1 MIKNNRRT
9 EAVSPV
15 VGVMLMLVVTVII
28 AAVVSAYAGGMII
41 TSNQK
46 VPTGSFNCKITNG
59 GSWDNSAFVLTVY
72 SVSEP
77 VQTKDLKLTTSWV
90 TSDKSDGAKAESR
103 VGDTVVTIGLQHDPR
118 GSGNYPKD
126 WNCEID
132 QYGEVKNMH
141 APLGYGP
148 GVQNSTNDFTKHT
161 ILEQC
166 FGNYMLTSGT
176 TLYAS
181 PYGCRALVNNV
192 IKLDPKNGGYGISS
206 DKRYK
211 YTVGNKYTEEFMSG
225 KKKDEMS
232 GILGTNWYNLRPG
245 DIVNVKLM
253 HTPTG
258 SVLFEKDVV
267 VE

>member
-1 MIKNNRRT
+1 MESGDFTVMIKNNRRT

-41 TSNQK
+41 TGNQK

-59 GSWDNSAFVLTVY
+59 GSWDNSGFVLTVY

-77 VQTKDLKLTTSWV
+77 VQTKDLRLTTSWV
-90 TSDKSDGAKAESR
+90 TSDKESDKAETR
-103 VGDTVVTIGLQHDPR
+103 IGDTVVTIGLQHDPR
-118 GSGNYPKD
+118 GSGNFPKD

-132 QYGEVKNMH
+132 QYGVVKNMH

-148 GVQNSTNDFTKHT
+148 GVQNTAADFTKTT

-176 TLYAS
+176 TLYARPCGYNS
-181 PYGCRALVNNV
+181 S
-192 IKLDPKNGGYGISS
+192 GGYGVSS
-206 DKRYK
+206 DKRYI
-211 YTVGNKYTEEFMSG
+211 YTAGSKYTEEFMSG

-232 GILGTNWYNLRPG
+232 GILGTKWYNLRPG
-245 DIVNVKLM
+245 DIVNVKLT